1 MKIFTRLFKFLP
13 ILFAFCGLFC
23 INENAWGYAASKL
36 TVKVSGQGQ
45 VAVTTS
51 STQPGSSSYSSTSAS
66 DEQSDL
72 GVLSTHTYYVWV
84 KPNEGYRCTGVSDC
98 SWNNAGYY
106 TISITGRT
114 SRVKKEV
121 TATFVGNSYTISFA
135 GNSNTSGTMSD
146 QSGFVY
152 GTAKT
157 LSTNTF
163 GRAYT
168 VNYDAN
174 GGSCGTSSATA
185 TYTFNG
191 WKSSNGTSYAD
202 KASVSTFSPTPAHG
216 ATVTLTAQWTSASVT
231 LPNATKDG
239 AVLDG
244 WYSGNTKIGDPGDAY
259 TPTANITLTANWI
272 NKYDFEITGDDYTIN
287 NEAWNKTSA
296 FNFVHADEANMTTT
310 IEKTDVISYDRA
322 KNTITALKIGTSKIT
337 FTQNTSSTVKNGS
350 FVFTITVDSVA
361 NTLAVSN
368 TSFTCYV
375 DTANFANI
383 ISNKNSDATVTTTST
398 DASIAYYKVSEDKI
412 YVPNNEAKSFSETT
426 VTLHIKQAGTGK
438 YKAVD
443 KTITLTVKKRPNPLT
458 CSWGAKPWSKNVN
471 FDSHTAVT
479 FTTANTEAGAPAVTV
494 SKVSGGAV
502 ADYNSSTKKIDANHR
517 VGTVIWEVEQVEN
530 YKYVRAF
537 EKCTVNVGTVSA
549 PDCDVLLYSSD
560 PDNEAS
566 EVGEIDLGGVGTR
579 VDFQMKK
586 KGAGATATLSF
597 YVPGSGWSSK
607 SVSASSIIN
616 YDNHSEDLPTGT
628 TKIKFAKGGLLG
640 TDDPYI
646 NTIRVMRTK
655 YFDIENKAGSAIT
668 EMTMPLNIHGGVVK
682 RDTFYVDYSTCEGT
696 IKLENHH
703 PRIKFAATN
712 SNSFSFSTGT
722 AHHGRPSIAL
732 TYTSPANDAE
742 NITDT
747 IYIYTPS
754 DHKKLI
760 VHAQSKG
767 RLQTTLHYIG
777 KASYSA
783 DTTNIASIAL
793 FEVRDENNDLVANPV
808 ITLGTGTTSSVT
820 LANDNKSI
828 ASLCGNSNDGTTGNV
843 TASYAGDGT
852 YEAATNNGLSQ
863 NFTINRLKDEV
874 SFDSGYESMI
884 VGEEIDLTEWVTSCT
899 SGSDIT
905 ITSVFTDYI
914 VIEDGKVKALAKGNG
929 RLRAVSEG
937 NCTYNSGTSYLNIKV
952 RNADDPCESPLLYK
966 SGLLKVGAYGANN
979 GTTLTIK
986 DGPQDKLTFK
996 VWRVTA
1002 ATQYARLIFLD
1013 KDNNEITHI
1022 DYDAGSLPTSEPE
1035 SYNKTINLTL
1045 PAYAGTKKIQV
1056 DGWGT
1061 LNKYFKELR
1070 VSQQTYLTASA
1081 SSVTMSTVKG
1091 CETAVGQVNISYS
1104 DVSRLQFSQ
1113 TNENFR
1119 YEVWEG
1125 ETKLEDGFAND
1136 CGDYGTYTV
1145 KFFYEP
1151 QTVGEYSNTVT
1162 ISASGLSQTITLN
1175 GTANKPDRSIV
1186 WDIPSG
1192 NVISATQSVDL
1203 TAYAETS
1210 CLSPAG
1216 GVYYTA
1222 VPSDAVTIDGDLITF
1237 NRAATV
1243 TVTAHT
1249 VPSDDYNDALTVD
1262 KVWTV
1267 GKVGVVMQTLP
1278 TITSTITCGNTSSV
1292 VTWANDWTAVSSLND
1307 KDTIPGSIAYV
1318 GPAIFTTAGETNL
1331 TFNFTPNNLNV
1342 YDATPFT
1349 VPVTV
1354 QHITSVA
1361 TPSAANIVYGNPIS
1375 SSTLSNTGT
1384 PGTWSWNTADN
1395 SAVLAVGTH
1404 TGLAVH
1410 FTPDDSN
1417 YSELDAT
1424 VTLIVDPVPA
1434 DEFTN
1439 AEGDNDWDNPNNW
1452 ASGEVPTDETPDI
1465 IVSGELVIDEEVT
1478 VGSLTIQSTGG
1489 VNVVTD
1495 GILTVT
1501 GVSEDIA
1508 SYGDLHVKNDGEVIL
1523 ANTADLKVNNFIL
1536 DAKLGDADK
1545 QAASGQIFGIDH
1557 MTIDNKVYFD
1567 ITFDPRGY
1575 ITFGWYDFAVPFEVN
1590 INGGISR
1597 INSTSDKVMVSGKD
1611 FILKEADEAAR
1622 ANGGYIWRKVTS
1634 SVLTP
1639 GKLYTITLDD
1649 EVNQNTLRFTW
1660 NGHNGLSNGTSFD
1673 PQFTASGSDTE
1684 MRGWNGV
1691 GNGMLS
1697 HGYPAVSYKR
1707 QAYNHDD
1714 NKYELVTGDKTFA
1727 VGSAFVI
1734 QVPDENSFDWTP
1746 AQSSLTRPLFAPQ
1759 YETYEVDEFLLNLR
1773 QTETNKVADKLYFSA
1788 SDDATDAYVIGR
1800 DLLKMGNPLEAKS
1813 AQMWATKGGRVLC
1826 DVEATLYNDNAST
1839 PITFFA
1845 PQAGTYTLSVDEMPE
1860 NASLYLTYEGKAIW
1874 LLSAG
1879 AYTLDLE
1886 KGTTEGFGL
1895 RLVTNASQV
1904 TTGVDAIESEDGT
1917 NRKVIINNTMYII
1930 TKDGAIYDVLGKSVK
1945 N

>member
-13 ILFAFCGLFC
+13 ILFAFCGLFAV
-23 INENAWGYAASKL
+23 NESAWGVGQARIKLYSCPSTGGYVYANTEDKNNIGTL
-36 TVKVSGQGQ
+36 TEDDATTG
-45 VAVTTS
+45 TLTS
-51 STQPGSSSYSSTSAS
+51 STTTMYRFASAKEGYEFRGWATSNNGTPSSTSTSVTVNVGTWWGTTTTEFWAIFSALPKYYFKATATTNSSTYGNAYVTFTSSSANSATTTEVTTNCYGTHYNTAS
-66 DEQSDL
+66 MTKTAYFRAVPKT
-72 GVLSTHTYYVWV
+72 GYVFKGWSTDNTEANIFNTNASITYNLTSSSKNSASPASIRYYAIFGEKFAPQINGTASVNKEV
-84 KPNEGYRCTGVSDC
+84 GDSYTADFSFVNTSLTTPSSSSTADF
-98 SWNNAGYY
+98 YY
-106 TISITGRT
+106 TINHELSTSVNNGTNVISYNPSTGAIQALNAGKATITFINKST
-114 SRVKKEV
+114 TTHQYKEESFVINVAKKEP
-121 TATFVGNSYTISFA
+121 TF
-135 GNSNTSGTMSD
+135 
-146 QSGFVY
+146 
-152 GTAKT
+152 
-157 LSTNTF
+157 
-163 GRAYT
+163 
-168 VNYDAN
+168 
-174 GGSCGTSSATA
+174 SCGTSMNVGQSLSC
-185 TYTFNG
+185 TYTN
-191 WKSSNGTSYAD
+191 
-202 KASVSTFSPTPAHG
+202 
-216 ATVTLTAQWTSASVT
+216 TSA
-231 LPNATKDG
+231 N
-239 AVLDG
+239 
-244 WYSGNTKIGDPGDAY
+244 
-259 TPTANITLTANWI
+259 TPTANSSDNFYYVFTNNTPSGITTGSDTPGAILTFSG
-272 NKYDFEITGDDYTIN
+272 NKVYGKNAGTG
-287 NEAWNKTSA
+287 
-296 FNFVHADEANMTTT
+296 
-310 IEKTDVISYDRA
+310 
-322 KNTITALKIGTSKIT
+322 TITFYQKETYMYKP
-337 FTQNTSSTVKNGS
+337 KNSGAIN
-350 FVFTITVDSVA
+350 ITVSKNA
-361 NTLAVSN
+361 NTLS
-368 TSFTCYV
+368 
-375 DTANFANI
+375 
-383 ISNKNSDATVTTTST
+383 
-398 DASIAYYKVSEDKI
+398 
-412 YVPNNEAKSFSETT
+412 
-426 VTLHIKQAGTGK
+426 
-438 YKAVD
+438 
-443 KTITLTVKKRPNPLT
+443 
-458 CSWGAKPWSKNVN
+458 CSWGSWSKDVN
-471 FDSHTAVT
+471 FDTHTAVT
-479 FTTANTEAGAPAVTV
+479 FTSTNTEVGAPAITV
-494 SKVSGGAV
+494 DKVSGGAV

-517 VGTVIWEVEQVEN
+517 EGTVIWEIEQVEN

-607 SVSASSIIN
+607 SVSASSAFS
-616 YDNHSEDLPTGT
+616 YGAHSEDLPAGT

-646 NTIRVMRTK
+646 NIIRVMRTK
-655 YFDIENKAGSAIT
+655 YFDIENKAGSTIT

-712 SNSFSFSTGT
+712 SNSYSFSTGT
-722 AHHGRPSIAL
+722 AHHGRPAIAL

-767 RLQTTLHYIG
+767 KLQTTLHYIG

-914 VIEDGKVKALAKGNG
+914 VIEDGKVKAVAKGNG
-929 RLRAVSEG
+929 RLRAASAG

-966 SGLLKVGAYGANN
+966 SGLLKVGAYGAHN

-1035 SYNKTINLTL
+1035 SYNKTVNLTL

-1056 DGWGT
+1056 NGWGT

-1162 ISASGLSQTITLN
+1162 ISASGKSQTITLN

-1192 NVISATQSVDL
+1192 NEISATQSVDL

-1361 TPSAANIVYGNPIS
+1361 TPSAERIVYGNPIS

-1384 PGTWSWNTADN
+1384 PGIWSWNTADN

-1478 VGSLTIQSTGG
+1478 VGSITIQSTGG
-1489 VNVVTD
+1489 VTVVTD

-1523 ANTADLKVNNFIL
+1523 ADTADLKVNNFIL

-1545 QAASGQIFGIDH
+1545 QAASGQIFGIEH

-1622 ANGGYIWRKVTS
+1622 ANGGYIWRKVTG

-1826 DVEATLYNDNAST
+1826 DVETTLYNDNAST

-1845 PQAGTYTLSVDEMPE
+1845 PQAGTYTLSVEEMPE